1 MRRREF
7 IAWLGGALLAQPFA
21 ALAQEAMGNGGRHT
35 LSLTS
40 TQRAQIWRSLGK
52 DATRASEPAGLHVGE
67 AVPDTT
73 NLLSFARAIRKRD
86 PAIRPYQYALSHGQV
101 LMIDPG
107 TRKIV
112 AIVGE

>member
-7 IAWLGGALLAQPFA
+7 IALLGSAVLAQPFTAHAQQA
-21 ALAQEAMGNGGRHT
+21 AGGSVRHN

-52 DATRASEPAGLHVGE
+52 EATRASEPAGLNVGE
-67 AVPDTT
+67 TVPDTMH
-73 NLLSFARAIRKRD
+73 LLSFARALRKHV
-86 PAIRPYQYALSHGQV
+86 PAIRPYRYTLLHGQV

-107 TRKIV
+107 TKTIV
-112 AIVGE
+112 AIVGK